1 MLLRSS
7 VYALLLSVLTGCSS
21 VTHTLGDRRWFNAA
35 LPIHLQS
42 AFYEQEASFCAQAA
56 DQWVPIPKVTY
67 SYKGVREINGSPNVS
82 VEGGSLAATVSETK
96 NSLVMAS
103 ASSDVSMWRAIG
115 AATLRGHRESR
126 DERNC
131 MTTLGWKPMSD
142 TWDGTP
148 AALNESIA
156 VNRSVMD
163 AVKRGYTH
171 PLLGNGVVALVN
183 MSESGLVDSE
193 IVLHTTEIPLYAP
206 SEVQRCVYTVTSGWW
221 ARRTEVS
228 CNNANAAETKIASR
242 SPVARW
248 LSVYF

>member
-7 VYALLLSVLTGCSS
+7 VYALLLSVLAGCSS

-42 AFYEQEASFCAQAA
+42 AFYEQEANFCAQAA
-56 DQWVPIPKVTY
+56 DQWVPIPNVTY
-67 SYKGVREINGSPNVS
+67 SYKGVRLINGSPNVS

-103 ASSDVSMWRAIG
+103 ASSDVSMWSAIG

-126 DERNC
+126 DKRNC

-171 PLLGNGVVALVN
+171 PLLGDGVVALVN
-183 MSESGLVDSE
+183 MSKSGLFDSE
-193 IVLHTTEIPLYAP
+193 IVLHTTEVPLYAP
-206 SEVQRCVYTVTSGWW
+206 SKVQSCVYTVTSGWW

-228 CNNANAAETKIASR
+228 CNNTNATETKIASR

>member
-1 MLLRSS
+1 M
-7 VYALLLSVLTGCSS
+7 
-21 VTHTLGDRRWFNAA
+21 
-35 LPIHLQS
+35 
-42 AFYEQEASFCAQAA
+42 
-56 DQWVPIPKVTY
+56 
-67 SYKGVREINGSPNVS
+67 S

-103 ASSDVSMWRAIG
+103 ASSDVSVWSAIG
-115 AATLRGHRESR
+115 AAAVQGHRESR
-126 DERNC
+126 DKRNC

-156 VNRSVMD
+156 VNQSVMD
-163 AVKRGYTH
+163 AVKRGYSH

-183 MSESGLVDSE
+183 MSESGFVDSD

-206 SEVQRCVYTVTSGWW
+206 SQTKRCTYTVTPGWW
-221 ARRTEVS
+221 SRRTEVS
-228 CNNANAAETKIASR
+228 CGNDNAVETKVASR

-248 LSVYF
+248 LSIYF

>member
-1 MLLRSS
+1 MLFRSS
-7 VYALLLSVLTGCSS
+7 LYALLLSVLAGCSS

-42 AFYEQEASFCAQAA
+42 TFYEQEASFCAQAA
-56 DQWVPIPKVTY
+56 DQWVPIPTVTY
-67 SYKGVREINGSPNVS
+67 SYKGVRLINGSPNVS
-82 VEGGSLAATVSETK
+82 VEGSSLAATVSETK

-103 ASSDVSMWRAIG
+103 ASSDVSVWRAIG
-115 AATLRGHRESR
+115 AATVKGHRESR
-126 DERNC
+126 DKRNC
-131 MTTLGWKPMSD
+131 MTTLGWKPMSNS
-142 TWDGTP
+142 WDGTP

-163 AVKRGYTH
+163 AVKRGYSH
-171 PLLGNGVVALVN
+171 PLLGDGVVALVN
-183 MSESGLVDSE
+183 MSESGTVDSD

-206 SEVQRCVYTVTSGWW
+206 AKAQRCIYTVTSGWW
-221 ARRTEVS
+221 ARRTEFS

-242 SPVARW
+242 SPVAKW

>member
-7 VYALLLSVLTGCSS
+7 VYALLLSVLAGCSS
-21 VTHTLGDRRWFNAA
+21 VTHNLGDRRWFNAA

-42 AFYEQEASFCAQAA
+42 TFYEQEASFCAQAA

-67 SYKGVREINGSPNVS
+67 SYKGVRLINGSPNVS

-103 ASSDVSMWRAIG
+103 ASSDVSMWSAIG

-126 DERNC
+126 DKRNC

-171 PLLGNGVVALVN
+171 PLLGDGVVALVN
-183 MSESGLVDSE
+183 MSKSGLFDSE

-206 SEVQRCVYTVTSGWW
+206 SKVQSCVYTVTSGWW

-228 CNNANAAETKIASR
+228 CNNTNATETKIASR

>member
-7 VYALLLSVLTGCSS
+7 VYALLLSILTGCSS
-21 VTHTLGDRRWFNAA
+21 GTHTLGDRRWFNAA
-35 LPIHLQS
+35 LPIYLQS
-42 AFYEQEASFCAQAA
+42 TLYEQEASFCAQTA

-67 SYKGVREINGSPNVS
+67 SYSGVRLINGSPNVS
-82 VEGGSLAATVSETK
+82 VEGGSIAATVSETK

-103 ASSDVSMWRAIG
+103 ASSDVSVWSAIG
-115 AATLRGHRESR
+115 AAAIQGHRESR
-126 DERNC
+126 DKRNC
-131 MTTLGWKPMSD
+131 MTTLGWKPMSN

-148 AALNESIA
+148 AALNETIA
-156 VNRSVMD
+156 VNRSVID
-163 AVKRGYTH
+163 AGKRGYTH
-171 PLLGNGVVALVN
+171 PRLGDGVVALVN

-206 SEVQRCVYTVTSGWW
+206 SKVQRCVYTVTSGWW

-242 SPVARW
+242 SPVVR
-248 LSVYF
+248 

>member
-7 VYALLLSVLTGCSS
+7 IYALLLSALAGCSS

-42 AFYEQEASFCAQAA
+42 AFYEQETSFCAQAA

-67 SYKGVREINGSPNVS
+67 SYSGVRLLNGSPNVS

-103 ASSDVSMWRAIG
+103 ASSGVSMWSAIG

-126 DERNC
+126 DKRNC

-148 AALNESIA
+148 AALNETIA

-171 PLLGNGVVALVN
+171 PLLGDGVVALVN

-206 SEVQRCVYTVTSGWW
+206 SKVQRCVYTVTSGWW
-221 ARRTEVS
+221 AQRTEVS
-228 CNNANAAETKIASR
+228 CGNDNAVETKVASR

-248 LSVYF
+248 LSIYF

>member
-1 MLLRSS
+1 M
-7 VYALLLSVLTGCSS
+7 
-21 VTHTLGDRRWFNAA
+21 
-35 LPIHLQS
+35 
-42 AFYEQEASFCAQAA
+42 
-56 DQWVPIPKVTY
+56 
-67 SYKGVREINGSPNVS
+67 S

-148 AALNESIA
+148 AALNETIA

-171 PLLGNGVVALVN
+171 PLLGDGVVALVN
-183 MSESGLVDSE
+183 MSES
-193 IVLHTTEIPLYAP
+193 
-206 SEVQRCVYTVTSGWW
+206 
-221 ARRTEVS
+221 RT
-228 CNNANAAETKIASR
+228 C
-242 SPVARW
+242 
-248 LSVYF
+248 

>member
-1 MLLRSS
+1 MLLRSW
-7 VYALLLSVLTGCSS
+7 VYVLLLAGLAGCSS

-42 AFYEQEASFCAQAA
+42 TLYEQEASFCAQAA

-67 SYKGVREINGSPNVS
+67 SYNGVRQINGSPNVS

-96 NSLVMAS
+96 NSLFMAS
-103 ASSDVSMWRAIG
+103 ASSDVSMWSAIG
-115 AATLRGHRESR
+115 AATLQDHRESR
-126 DERNC
+126 DKRNC
-131 MTTLGWKPMSD
+131 MTTLGWKPISD

-156 VNRSVMD
+156 VNRAVMD

-171 PLLGNGVVALVN
+171 PLLGDGVVALVN
-183 MSESGLVDSE
+183 MSESGLVDSD

-206 SEVQRCVYTVTSGWW
+206 SKVQRCIYRVASGWW
-221 ARRTEVS
+221 ARRTEFS
-228 CNNANAAETKIASR
+228 CNNANVAETKIASR
-242 SPVARW
+242 SPVAVW

>member
-1 MLLRSS
+1 MLKRSL
-7 VYALLLSVLTGCSS
+7 VYALLLFLLAGCSS

-42 AFYEQEASFCAQAA
+42 TLYEQEASFCAQAA
-56 DQWVPIPKVTY
+56 DQWIPVPKVTY
-67 SYKGVREINGSPNVS
+67 SYSGVRLINGSPNVS
-82 VEGGSLAATVSETK
+82 VEGSSLAATVSETK
-96 NSLVMAS
+96 SSLVGAS
-103 ASSDVSMWRAIG
+103 ASSDVSLWRAIG
-115 AATLRGHRESR
+115 AAAVQGHRESR
-126 DERNC
+126 DKRNC

-163 AVKRGYTH
+163 AAKRGYSH
-171 PLLGNGVVALVN
+171 PLLGDGVVALVN
-183 MSESGLVDSE
+183 MSASGFVGSD

-206 SEVQRCVYTVTSGWW
+206 SQTKRCTYTVTPGWW
-221 ARRTEVS
+221 SRRTEVS
-228 CNNANAAETKIASR
+228 CNNDIAAETKVASR

-248 LSVYF
+248 LSIYF

>member
-7 VYALLLSVLTGCSS
+7 IYALLLSILAGCSS

-42 AFYEQEASFCAQAA
+42 TLYEQEASFCAQAA
-56 DQWVPIPKVTY
+56 DQWVPIPKVAY
-67 SYKGVREINGSPNVS
+67 SYSGVRLINGSPNVS

-103 ASSDVSMWRAIG
+103 ASSDVSVWNAIG
-115 AATLRGHRESR
+115 AAAVQGHRESR
-126 DERNC
+126 DKRNC

-156 VNRSVMD
+156 VNQSVMD
-163 AVKRGYTH
+163 AVKRGYSH
-171 PLLGNGVVALVN
+171 PLLGDGVVALVN
-183 MSESGLVDSE
+183 MAESGFVDSD

-206 SEVQRCVYTVTSGWW
+206 SQIKRCTYTVTPGWW
-221 ARRTEVS
+221 SRRTEVS
-228 CNNANAAETKIASR
+228 CNNDNVAETKVASR

-248 LSVYF
+248 LSIYF